1 MREMQTAGRD
11 QNEKVTGKRHLTC
24 TFRMGIRG
32 KDGEGSLWGR
42 SAYNESEKVV
52 EKGHLTRHLPGRKKE
67 QGWRERPLRQVRS

>member
-52 EKGHLTRHLPGRKKE
+52 EKDRFGRHLLGRKKE

>member
-11 QNEKVTGKRHLTC
+11 QNEKMTGKRHLTC

-52 EKGHLTRHLPGRKKE
+52 EKDRFGRHLLGKESTQGHQEPSLTR
-67 QGWRERPLRQVRS
+67 VDT